1 MNEVRLINVYLH
13 TVSHSRALF
22 FCKGSEDRFED
33 DECDSDGL
41 VAEGS
46 NPVKDKVS
54 IIFL

>member
-1 MNEVRLINVYLH
+1 MFICIL
-13 TVSHSRALF
+13 SHILELLF

-46 NPVKDKVS
+46 NPVKDNMVN